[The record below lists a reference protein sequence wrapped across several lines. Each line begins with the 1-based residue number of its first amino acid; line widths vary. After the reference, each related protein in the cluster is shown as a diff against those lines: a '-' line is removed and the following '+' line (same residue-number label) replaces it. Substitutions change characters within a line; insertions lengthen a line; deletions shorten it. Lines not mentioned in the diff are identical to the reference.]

1 MLQVGVLVVVAVV
14 AVAVAAVLARRTA
27 PEPERGATYEAPTLV
42 DRRHFERP
50 DAPWLVVEFSS
61 STCLA
66 CRGTWEKVALLESE
80 AVAVQDVDAVERK
93 DLHDRYGIEAVPM
106 TLVVDAAGL
115 VQRSFI
121 GPPSA
126 ADLWAA
132 VAEAREPGSVPP
144 GCDGDICGDAP
155 ADAPGRPADVPPS

>member
-1 MLQVGVLVVVAVV
+1 MIQLVVVLVVG
-14 AVAVAAVLARRTA
+14 AVAIGVAAVIRRRTA
-27 PEPERGATYEAPTLV
+27 PEPERGPSYEAPTLV
-42 DRRHFERP
+42 DRRHFDRP

-66 CRGTWEKVALLESE
+66 CQGTWEKVALLESDQ
-80 AVAVQDVDAVERK
+80 VAVQDVDAVERK

-106 TLVVDAAGL
+106 TLVVDAVGA
-115 VQRSFI
+115 VQRSFV

-144 GCDGDICGDAP
+144 GCDGDICGDVP
-155 ADAPGRPADVPPS
+155 A